1 MLKRMIIMLAVV
13 VALLSIIGFVKYRQ
27 ISAAIAGG
35 ASYQPPPEAV
45 TTVVAGSAEWD
56 QTISAIGSVTAV
68 QGVTVSADLPG
79 IVQSIAFE
87 SGRRVKA
94 GQVLV
99 QLDTSQEQAQL
110 ASAEAKHRLAHL
122 DLERAQGLRDE
133 KVVSQADLDAAEA
146 ANVQAESAIAEIK
159 ATIGRKTIR
168 APFSGILGIRQV
180 NLGQYLNAGNA
191 VVSLQSYDP
200 IYVNFNVP
208 QDDLSR
214 VRLGGDVRVTGE
226 GLGEAVTGKVTAID
240 PVIDTATRNAMVQ
253 ALVHNPDRRLT
264 AGMFVKAEVTL
275 PQRTTLV
282 PLPSSAILYAPYG
295 DSVFIVEEIT
305 EPKSGKRYKGV
316 RQQVVK
322 LGGSRG
328 DQVAVLSGVK
338 PGEEVV
344 SSGVFKLRNGAAVEV
359 NNEVQPS
366 NSPNP
371 KPEES

>member
-13 VALLSIIGFVKYRQ
+13 GGLLSIIGFVKYRQ

-45 TTVVAGSAEWD
+45 TTVMAGAAEWD

-87 SGRRVKA
+87 SGRPVKA

-99 QLDTSQEQAQL
+99 QLDTSQEKAQL
-110 ASAEAKHRLAHL
+110 ASAEARHRLAHL
-122 DLERAQGLRDE
+122 DLERARGLRDE

-146 ANVQAESAIAEIK
+146 TEVTSESAIAEIK

-168 APFSGILGIRQV
+168 APFTGILGIRQV
-180 NLGQYLNAGNA
+180 NLGQYLNAGDPI
-191 VVSLQSYDP
+191 VPLQSFDP
-200 IYVNFNVP
+200 IYVNFNVT
-208 QDDLSR
+208 QGDLSR
-214 VRLGGDVRVTGE
+214 VRLGGDVRVTSE
-226 GLGEAVTGKVTAID
+226 GINEPVTGKVTAIN
-240 PVIDTATRNAMVQ
+240 PVIDTATRNAQVQ
-253 ALVHNPDRRLT
+253 ALVHNPERRLT
-264 AGMFVKAEVTL
+264 AGMFVKAELTL
-275 PQRTTLV
+275 PERTTLV
-282 PLPSSAILYAPYG
+282 PLPSSAVLYAPYG

-305 EPKSGKRYKGV
+305 DPKSGKRYKGV

-344 SSGVFKLRNGAAVEV
+344 SSGVFKLRNGAAVLV
-359 NNEVQPS
+359 NNKVQPGNNPS
-366 NSPNP
+366 P
-371 KPEES
+371 KPENS

>member
-13 VALLSIIGFVKYRQ
+13 GGLLSIIGFVKYRQ

-45 TTVVAGSAEWD
+45 TTVMAGAAEWD

-87 SGRRVKA
+87 SGRPVKA

-99 QLDTSQEQAQL
+99 QLDTSQEKAQL
-110 ASAEAKHRLAHL
+110 ASAEARHRLAHL
-122 DLERAQGLRDE
+122 DLERARGLRDE

-146 ANVQAESAIAEIK
+146 TEVTSESAIAEIK

-168 APFSGILGIRQV
+168 APFTGILGIRQV
-180 NLGQYLNAGNA
+180 NLGQYLNAGDPI
-191 VVSLQSYDP
+191 VPLQSFDP
-200 IYVNFNVP
+200 IYVNFNVT
-208 QDDLSR
+208 QGDLSR
-214 VRLGGDVRVTGE
+214 VRLGGDVRVTSE
-226 GLGEAVTGKVTAID
+226 GINEPVTGKVTAIN
-240 PVIDTATRNAMVQ
+240 PVIDTATRNAQVQ
-253 ALVHNPDRRLT
+253 ALVHNPERRLT
-264 AGMFVKAEVTL
+264 AGMFVKAELTL
-275 PQRTTLV
+275 PERTTLV
-282 PLPSSAILYAPYG
+282 PLPSSAVLYAPYG

-305 EPKSGKRYKGV
+305 DPKSGKRYKGV

-344 SSGVFKLRNGAAVEV
+344 SSGVFKLRNGAAVLV
-359 NNEVQPS
+359 NNEVQPA
-366 NSPNP
+366 NSPTP

>member
-13 VALLSIIGFVKYRQ
+13 GGLLSIIGFVKYRQ

-35 ASYQPPPEAV
+35 AAYQPPPEAV
-45 TTVVAGSAEWD
+45 TTVVAGAAEWD

-79 IVQSIAFE
+79 IVESIAFE
-87 SGRRVKA
+87 SGRPVKA

-99 QLDTSQEQAQL
+99 QLDTSQEKAQL
-110 ASAEAKHRLAHL
+110 ASAEARHRLARL
-122 DLERAQGLRDE
+122 DLERARGLRDE
-133 KVVSQADLDAAEA
+133 KVVSQADLDSAEA
-146 ANVQAESAIAEIK
+146 TEVTAAAAIAEIR

-180 NLGQYLNAGNA
+180 NLGQYLTAGDPI
-191 VVSLQSYDP
+191 VPLQSFDP
-200 IYVNFNVP
+200 IYVNFTVT
-208 QDDLSR
+208 QVDLSR
-214 VRLGGDVRVTGE
+214 VRLGGDVRVTSE
-226 GLGEAVTGKVTAID
+226 GLDAAVTGKVTAIN
-240 PVIDTATRNAMVQ
+240 PVIDTATRNAQVQ
-253 ALVHNPDRRLT
+253 ALVHNPNRRLT
-264 AGMFVKAEVTL
+264 AGMFVKAELTL
-275 PQRTTLV
+275 PERTTLV

-305 EPKSGKRYKGV
+305 DTKSGKRYKGV

-344 SSGVFKLRNGAAVEV
+344 SSGVFKLRNGAAVLV
-359 NNEVQPS
+359 NNEVQPA
-366 NSPNP
+366 NSPTP

>member
-13 VALLSIIGFVKYRQ
+13 GGLLSIIGFVKYRQ

-45 TTVVAGSAEWD
+45 TTVMAGAAEWD

-87 SGRRVKA
+87 SGRPVKA

-99 QLDTSQEQAQL
+99 QLDTSQEKAQL

-122 DLERAQGLRDE
+122 DLERARGLRDE

-146 ANVQAESAIAEIK
+146 TEVTSESAIAEIK

-168 APFSGILGIRQV
+168 APFTGILGIRQV
-180 NLGQYLNAGNA
+180 NLGQYLNAGDPI
-191 VVSLQSYDP
+191 VPLQSFDP
-200 IYVNFNVP
+200 IYVNFNVT
-208 QDDLSR
+208 QVDLSR
-214 VRLGGDVRVTGE
+214 VRLGGDVRVTSE
-226 GLGEAVTGKVTAID
+226 GLAEAVTGKVTAIN
-240 PVIDTATRNAMVQ
+240 PVIDTATRNAQVQ
-253 ALVHNPDRRLT
+253 ALVHNPERRLT
-264 AGMFVKAEVTL
+264 AGMFVKAELTL
-275 PQRTTLV
+275 PERTTLV
-282 PLPSSAILYAPYG
+282 PLPSSAVLYAPYG

-305 EPKSGKRYKGV
+305 DPKSGKRYKGV

-344 SSGVFKLRNGAAVEV
+344 SSGVFKLRNGAAVLV
-359 NNEVQPS
+359 NNEVQPA
-366 NSPNP
+366 NSPTP

>member
-1 MLKRMIIMLAVV
+1 MLKRMFIMLAVV
-13 VALLSIIGFVKYRQ
+13 GGLLSIIGFVKYRQ

-45 TTVVAGSAEWD
+45 TTVVAGAAEWD
-56 QTISAIGSVTAV
+56 QTISAIGSVTPV

-87 SGRRVKA
+87 SGRPVKA

-99 QLDTSQEQAQL
+99 QLDTSQERAQL
-110 ASAEAKHRLAHL
+110 ASAEARHRLARL
-122 DLERAQGLRDE
+122 DLERAKGLRDE

-146 ANVQAESAIAEIK
+146 TEVTAEAAIAEIK

-168 APFSGILGIRQV
+168 APFSGVLGIRQV
-180 NLGQYLNAGNA
+180 NLGQYLNAGEPI
-191 VVSLQSYDP
+191 VPLQSFDP
-200 IYVNFNVP
+200 IYVNFSVT
-208 QDDLSR
+208 QGDLSR
-214 VRLGGDVRVTGE
+214 VRLGGDVRVTSE
-226 GLGEAVTGKVTAID
+226 GLGEGVTGKVTAIN
-240 PVIDTATRNAMVQ
+240 PVIDTATRNAQVQ
-253 ALVHNPDRRLT
+253 ALVHNPARRLT

-275 PQRTTLV
+275 PERTTLV

-344 SSGVFKLRNGAAVEV
+344 SSGVFKLRNGAAVLV

>member
-13 VALLSIIGFVKYRQ
+13 VGLLSIIGFVKYRQ

-45 TTVVAGSAEWD
+45 TTVVAGSIEWD
-56 QTISAIGSVTAV
+56 QTISAIGSVTPV

-87 SGRRVKA
+87 SGRSVKA

-99 QLDTSQEQAQL
+99 HLDTSQERAQL
-110 ASAEAKHRLAHL
+110 ASAEAKYRLTGL
-122 DLERAQGLRDE
+122 ELERARGLRDE

-146 ANVQAESAIAEIK
+146 ANVQAEAAIAEIK

-180 NLGQYLNAGNA
+180 NLGQYLNGGDP
-191 VVSLQSYDP
+191 VVSLQSLDP
-200 IYVNFNVP
+200 IYVNFSVT
-208 QDDLSR
+208 QGDLPR
-214 VRLGGDVRVTGE
+214 VRLGGDVRITSE
-226 GLGEAVTGKVTAID
+226 GLDEAVTGKVTAID
-240 PVIDTATRNAMVQ
+240 SVVDAATRNAQVQ
-253 ALVHNPDRRLT
+253 ALVHNPGHKLK
-264 AGMFVKAEVTL
+264 AGMYAKAEVTL
-275 PQRTTLV
+275 PDRTTLV
-282 PLPSSAILYAPYG
+282 PLPASSILYAPYG
-295 DSVFIVEEIT
+295 DSVFIVEEIQG
-305 EPKSGKRYKGV
+305 KDGKRYKGV

-366 NSPNP
+366 NNTNP